1 MGLKGKKE
9 ENDKTQIVKIY
20 LLNVFNGNYIQK
32 IYASFMSTSKAICYV
47 FPFIWYS
54 RYWKTLGIRNLLVV
68 SRAGCGSGR
77 IKSKTNEEILE
88 NDVTILDWDGDPHVK
103 THILLFCEI
112 NKNPQNCTITVAQ
125 FPFSKLS
132 ILLKGMKVTS

>member
-47 FPFIWYS
+47 VPFI
-54 RYWKTLGIRNLLVV
+54 
-68 SRAGCGSGR
+68 
-77 IKSKTNEEILE
+77 
-88 NDVTILDWDGDPHVK
+88 
-103 THILLFCEI
+103 
-112 NKNPQNCTITVAQ
+112 
-125 FPFSKLS
+125 
-132 ILLKGMKVTS
+132 